1 MRLKEKCV
9 WTFVLFVFW
18 TSSAFAA
25 AAPRGAVGASNARTQ
40 TTNAAAA
47 QMGAG
52 PSSSGG
58 PGVDL
63 KAIAS
68 PKKPQT
74 FTGFPAG
81 TLPGDGRGEGAE
93 EKPSNNPVGKVVF
106 SGDPLDPVIGSE
118 MAGSTLHYICAIAG
132 HMGYTIEGGAYL
144 PTSLDVAYTFRLM
157 NGRRRV
163 STLYFDRGLKLLEV
177 R

>member
-9 WTFVLFVFW
+9 WAFVLFVFW

-25 AAPRGAVGASNARTQ
+25 AAQ
-40 TTNAAAA
+40 L
-47 QMGAG
+47 GAG
-52 PSSSGG
+52 PSSAGG

-68 PKKPQT
+68 PKKPQA

-81 TLPGDGRGEGAE
+81 TLPGDGRGGEGAE

-157 NGRRRV
+157 NGRRRI

>member
-1 MRLKEKCV
+1 MRLKKKFM
-9 WTFVLFVFW
+9 WALVLLVLW

-25 AAPRGAVGASNARTQ
+25 TQRGAVGASNARTQ

-47 QMGAG
+47 SLGAG
-52 PSSSGG
+52 PSSSG

-68 PKKPQT
+68 PKKTQT
-74 FTGFPAG
+74 FTGFPEG
-81 TLPGDGRGEGAE
+81 TLPGDGRGGSSDE
-93 EKPSNNPVGKVVF
+93 EKLSNNPIGKVVF
-106 SGDPLDPVIGSE
+106 SGDPLEPAIGPG
-118 MAGSTLHYICAIAG
+118 MTGSTLNYVCAIAG
-132 HMGYTIEGGAYL
+132 HMGYTIERGTYL

-157 NGRRRV
+157 SGRRRI

>member
-1 MRLKEKCV
+1 MRFKEKFV
-9 WTFVLFVFW
+9 WTLALLVFW
-18 TSSAFAA
+18 IPSAFAA
-25 AAPRGAVGASNARTQ
+25 TAQGGAVEASNARTQ

-47 QMGAG
+47 SLGAG
-52 PSSSGG
+52 PSSSG

-74 FTGFPAG
+74 FTGFPSG
-81 TLPGDGRGEGAE
+81 TLPGESGGAE

-118 MAGSTLHYICAIAG
+118 MAGSTLNYICAIAG

-144 PTSLDVAYTFRLM
+144 ATSLDAAYTFRLM
-157 NGRRRV
+157 NGRRRI